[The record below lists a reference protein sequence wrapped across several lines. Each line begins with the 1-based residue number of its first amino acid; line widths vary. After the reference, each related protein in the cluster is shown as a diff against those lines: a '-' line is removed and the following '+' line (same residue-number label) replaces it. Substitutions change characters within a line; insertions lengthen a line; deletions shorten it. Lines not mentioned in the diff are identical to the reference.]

1 MDPFLA
7 QTRLQRLLY
16 NKKVSIEN
24 ALRVPNFISEYFYLF
39 LSYQCIFFRHYN
51 VHYIFDLLFKLF
63 LYI

>member
-39 LSYQCIFFRHYN
+39 LSYHCIFVRHYN
-51 VHYIFDLLFKLF
+51 VHNIFVFRV
-63 LYI
+63 